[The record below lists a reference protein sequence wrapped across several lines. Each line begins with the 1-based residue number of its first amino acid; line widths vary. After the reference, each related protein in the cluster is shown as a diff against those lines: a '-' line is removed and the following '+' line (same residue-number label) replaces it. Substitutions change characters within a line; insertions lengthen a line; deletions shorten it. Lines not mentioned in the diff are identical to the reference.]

1 MEIDIDV
8 DEAVDDGS
16 TLIRVTMS
24 EAGLQIVFNMTW
36 DEAHELRT
44 SLAKAMI
51 AMRFPD
57 AQMPEVSKPPE
68 PPRPETRIMWSASA
82 SQERKRKGLQRS
94 PVRAD
99 AYGTTRMGI

>member
-1 MEIDIDV
+1 MEIEIDV

-44 SLAKAMI
+44 GLAKAMI
-51 AMRFPD
+51 AARFPD
-57 AQMPEVSKPPE
+57 LTPPE
-68 PPRPETRIMWSASA
+68 PPKLETMNNLERRL
-82 SQERKRKGLQRS
+82 SQENDDTNVVGFPEPGKKKKRAPKEPS
-94 PVRAD
+94 
-99 AYGTTRMGI
+99 